1 MGILGCRAD
10 VPAIVVTMAAGSED
24 TVRRVQDSRV
34 DEGTLFE
41 STGPACEKKK
51 AMVDYAAI
59 HCFDI

>member
-1 MGILGCRAD
+1 M
-10 VPAIVVTMAAGSED
+10 PAIVVTMAAGSED